1 MVRRILALMTALVP
15 LMASAIDLDDAGTLK
30 LTGFY
35 SLTAAKV
42 LSGDA
47 QSAGAGPTWDYQQWH
62 CPCTIQNWEYVG
74 VYEKQKGWE
83 TTPESLVGV
92 QIKKDFSDTFSG
104 TVQLVSRGDNTNYRP
119 YTPTVDWAY
128 LSWKPDADSKWTFQA
143 GRKRIPLY
151 YYSDYLYIGYAYPWV
166 RPAPDVYGWPI
177 YSYEGVNATYETPLG
192 NSNWQMTAN
201 AWYGSHTT
209 HTDAYDTLLYYT
221 TPTNESWKHIAGAW
235 LSLNNGTYD
244 IRLMMMHHNDTIWQ
258 NNPDGSRNTISDAM
272 STRIM
277 GFSANADF
285 THWILKS
292 EFDRF
297 EQKAV
302 KFIYNY
308 ALAGVGYHIGDFTPM
323 VTFSHY
329 NTEPNPYSSVE
340 ARNTRY
346 YSLRWDFHKNM
357 ALKVQYDDSKDLSHY
372 PYPFLGDSKLLSVSL
387 QGIF

>member
-1 MVRRILALMTALVP
+1 MARRILALACTLAALG
-15 LMASAIDLDDAGTLK
+15 AHAIDLDESGSLK

-35 SLTAAKV
+35 QLTAGKV
-42 LSGDA
+42 LSGEA
-47 QSAGAGPTWDYQQWH
+47 LGSSSPWMYQQWR

-74 VYEKQKGWE
+74 VYEKDRGWQ

-92 QIKKDFSDTFSG
+92 QIKKDFNDTLSG
-104 TVQLVSRGDNTNYRP
+104 TVQLVSRGNNTNYRP

-128 LSWKPDADSKWTFQA
+128 LTWKPNADSKWSFQA

-192 NSNWQMTAN
+192 NSNWQLTAN
-201 AWYGSHTT
+201 TWFGSHRTDN
-209 HTDAYDTLLYYT
+209 DAYDTLIYYT
-221 TPTNESWKHIAGAW
+221 TPTNESWKRILGGW
-235 LSLNNGTYD
+235 VSLNNGTYD
-244 IRLMMMHHNDTIWQ
+244 IRLMMMHHTDRVWQ
-258 NNPDGSRNTISDAM
+258 NNADGSTSVITDDL

-285 THWILKS
+285 KDWVVRS

-302 KFIYNY
+302 NFIYNY
-308 ALAGVGYHIGDFTPM
+308 ALLGVGYHIGPVTPM

-329 NTEPNPYSSVE
+329 NTQPNPYTSVE

-346 YSLRWDFHKNM
+346 YSVRWDFRKNM
-357 ALKVQYDDSKDLSHY
+357 ALKLQYDDSKDLSKY
-372 PYPFLGDSKLLSVSL
+372 SYPFFGSSKLLSVSL